1 MNRLLPL
8 ALILVLLAAFRLIGS
23 AFPETLPNFQP
34 LAALFFCGALIAKG
48 WRGWA
53 IPLAAWLATY
63 PAPALFEWNASHLS
77 AAVLITTA
85 LAFAVTFFIGKSLT
99 GKHAAVLLAGSVAA
113 ALAFHVI
120 TNGAAW
126 IGSPMYPK
134 SPLGLWQSLWA
145 GPVGSPIPSWVFL
158 RNMTAA
164 NLLFTA
170 IFLSARFALPSFSA
184 RPALATTR

>member
-1 MNRLLPL
+1 MNRMLPL
-8 ALILVLLAAFRLIGS
+8 VLILVQLAAFRLIGS

-34 LAALFFCGALIAKG
+34 LAALFFCGALMAKD

-53 IPLAAWLATY
+53 IPLAAWLVTY
-63 PAPALFEWNASHLS
+63 PAPAIFEGNAAHLS
-77 AAVLITTA
+77 PGVLAVTA
-85 LAFAVTFFIGKSLT
+85 LAFTATFFIGKSLA

-113 ALAFHVI
+113 ALAFHLI

-126 IGSPMYPK
+126 IGSPLYPK

-170 IFLSARFALPSFSA
+170 IFLSARFALPRLSA
-184 RPALATTR
+184 QPLPVAAR

>member
-8 ALILVLLAAFRLIGS
+8 ALILVLLAAFRLVGS

-34 LAALFFCGALIAKG
+34 LAALFFCGALIAKD

-53 IPLAAWLATY
+53 IPLAAWLVTY
-63 PAPALFEWNASHLS
+63 PAPALLEGNASHLS
-77 AAVLITTA
+77 AGVLMVTA
-85 LAFAVTFFIGKSLT
+85 LAFAATFFIGKSLS
-99 GKHAAVLLAGSVAA
+99 GKHAAVLIAGSVAA
-113 ALAFHVI
+113 ALAFHVL

-170 IFLSARFALPSFSA
+170 IFLSARFALPRFSA
-184 RPALATTR
+184 QPVSATAR